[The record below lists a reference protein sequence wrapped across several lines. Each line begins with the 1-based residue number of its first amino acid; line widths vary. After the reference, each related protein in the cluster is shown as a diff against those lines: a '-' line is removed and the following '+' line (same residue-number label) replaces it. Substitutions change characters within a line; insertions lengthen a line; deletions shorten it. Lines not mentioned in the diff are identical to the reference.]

1 MTIAYVPRYTP
12 GAVAGLLII
21 EADQSRLT
29 THTNSRTGPNVI
41 EVRDEHER
49 VAKFVITRHRDAGSH
64 VSLFPGIYRPLAAR
78 RLYQHLLKSLAYTRP
93 SGLI

>member
-1 MTIAYVPRYTP
+1 MTYAYVPRYTP
-12 GAVAGLLII
+12 GAVAGLLIV

-29 THTNSRTGPNVI
+29 THTNPVTGPNVI

-49 VAKFVITRHRDAGSH
+49 VAKFVITPGLGEGSIIT
-64 VSLFPGIYRPLAAR
+64 LFPGIYRPVASR
-78 RLYQHLLKSLAYTRP
+78 RLYQDLCKSLSYTKP